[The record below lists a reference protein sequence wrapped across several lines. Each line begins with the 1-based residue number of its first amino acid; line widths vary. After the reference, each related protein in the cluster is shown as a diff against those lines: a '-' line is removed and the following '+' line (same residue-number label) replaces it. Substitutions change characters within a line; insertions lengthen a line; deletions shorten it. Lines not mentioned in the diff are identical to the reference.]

1 MALVNASPLNAGIP
15 QPGRIDGGVCPQDII
30 ARLTQFVPISFQAGA
45 CNIVDAAIA
54 RTSPNLV
61 DRRILRPGG
70 VRQSLVGP
78 TVNPALNQFVQ
89 KSGRTTEYRRGIV
102 TLINVTAIINYS
114 PVGVARFCRQFQV
127 RGINGPFSDRGD
139 SGSLITTFPSNQPV
153 GLLFA
158 GNATANVTFG
168 NPINAVLAALGVSIV
183 I

>member
-1 MALVNASPLNAGIP
+1 M
-15 QPGRIDGGVCPQDII
+15 
-30 ARLTQFVPISFQAGA
+30 
-45 CNIVDAAIA
+45 
-54 RTSPNLV
+54 
-61 DRRILRPGG
+61 
-70 VRQSLVGP
+70 RQSLVGP